1 MNRLLSLMLLFALL
15 SSCAGAEDF
24 PRYYAS
30 DFSSVAELKAA
41 GLAKA
46 LEVEEEGIVLL
57 KNRSGVL
64 PLAPGS
70 RVSLFGITCVDPVY
84 GGTGSG
90 AVETDS
96 ADDFVRSFEEAGL
109 QVADGSLIAWY
120 REEKAE
126 ENLGRSPYAI
136 GEGKW
141 SRVKRHLGDEYR
153 EIVGTAA
160 FFVIGRVG
168 GEGSDMTGGA
178 GKADAGADG
187 TDYLTLNEEEIS
199 VLQGLKERKD
209 EGVITSVT
217 VILNSAN
224 PLSCAFLFDEAYGVD
239 AALWVGSLGQSGV
252 AAAGRVVSGLVNPSG
267 CLPDTWWMD
276 NGQNP
281 VMQNFGAQVY
291 GDAEAFFPDRAYY
304 ECTRYAVYQEGVY
317 LGYRY
322 TETRF
327 TDTVQN
333 REGAGDF
340 NYEKTVAFPFG
351 YGLSYTSFTLA
362 DMRVEKTGE
371 GRQAAWDVTVTV
383 TNTGDRPG
391 KKTIQVYAQKPCT
404 VYDRESGIEKAA
416 VELAGYGKT
425 DLLRPG
431 ESQTLT
437 VSVPEYFL
445 TSYDAENT
453 EIFLLEDGEYA
464 LTCADN
470 AHDAAEKLLTAEDP
484 LVRRFRLAFDGETFA
499 ASWGTGET
507 VCSLFSFAD
516 INRYDGAGDNAVA
529 WYSRYNWA
537 GTVTEGPVSLTMTGL
552 MAVDLVLT
560 DDSLPEEDEF
570 PTLGGDHGLQLID
583 LLDADFD
590 DPLWNDYMDQFTFE
604 ELETLCLTGLRE
616 TAAVER
622 LGKPRTVDHNGPAGV
637 TQKYA
642 IGPNGYACVTD
653 DPDRELCGTCY
664 PCSGILAATFNDTL
678 IEEAGRLVGE
688 DAMWAGY
695 AGIYGPGLNLHRTP
709 YAGRV
714 FEYFS
719 EDSLLT
725 GLMGAAWTRG
735 VQSRGV
741 YVYMKHLAL
750 NEQEE
755 NRAGL
760 GTWCTEQ
767 ALRELYLRPFELA
780 VVLGGAKCAMSAFNR
795 LGPIWC
801 GASPELLTDWLRGE
815 VGMEGFV
822 VTDMFDRTYMVMAN
836 ALAAGND
843 IPDGELLAY
852 YTLAPYTEG
861 GETPNA
867 AVVQAM
873 RLSAKRVLYTVLHSR
888 GMDGVG
894 FVE

>member
-1 MNRLLSLMLLFALL
+1 MRRLLCLTLIIILLC
-15 SSCAGAEDF
+15 SCAGAE
-24 PRYYAS
+24 RYQSA
-30 DFSSVAELKAA
+30 FSSVAELKAA
-41 GLAKA
+41 GLEKA
-46 LEVEEEGIVLL
+46 REVEEEGMVLL
-57 KNRSGVL
+57 KNDGGVL
-64 PLAPGS
+64 PLSPGS
-70 RVSLFGITCVDPVY
+70 RVSIFGITCVDPVY

-96 ADDFVRSFEEAGL
+96 AADFVQSFEAAGL
-109 QVADGSLIAWY
+109 AVADRELTAWY
-120 REEKAE
+120 RAEVTE
-126 ENLGRSPYAI
+126 ENLGRTPYAI

-141 SRVKRHLGDEYR
+141 SRVKRHLGEDFA
-153 EIVGTAA
+153 EIAGTAA
-160 FFVIGRVG
+160 FLVIGRVG

-178 GKADAGADG
+178 QKEDAGADG
-187 TDYLTLNEEEIS
+187 TDYLRLNEDEES
-199 VLQGLKERKD
+199 VLLGLKELKD
-209 EGVITSVT
+209 AGVISSVT
-217 VILNSAN
+217 VIINSAN
-224 PLSCAFLFDEAYGVD
+224 PLSGAFLFDKQFGVD

-252 AAAGRVVSGLVNPSG
+252 EAVGRAAAGQINPSG

-276 NGQNP
+276 NRMNP
-281 VMQNFGAQVY
+281 VTADFGAQVY
-291 GDAEAFFPDRAYY
+291 AGAEDFFPDRSYY
-304 ECTRYAVYQEGVY
+304 ERTRYVVYREGIY
-317 LGYRY
+317 LGYRC

-327 TDTVQN
+327 TDTALG
-333 REGAGDF
+333 REGAGEF
-340 NYEKTVAFPFG
+340 NYADAVAFPFG
-351 YGLSYTSFTLA
+351 YGLSYTSFA
-362 DMRVEKTGE
+362 MEDMRVEKAGE
-371 GRQAAWDVTVTV
+371 GRRAVYEVTVTIA
-383 TNTGDRPG
+383 NTGSRAG
-391 KKTIQVYAQKPCT
+391 KKTVQVYAQKPYT
-404 VYDRESGIEKAA
+404 AYDLENRIEKAA

-425 DLLRPG
+425 ALLRPG

-437 VSVPEYFL
+437 ISVPEYFL

-453 EIFLLEDGEYA
+453 EVFLLEEGEYA
-464 LTCADN
+464 LVCADN
-470 AHDAAEKLLTAEDP
+470 AHDAAMKLLAAEDP
-484 LVRRFRLAFDGETFA
+484 LVRRFSLAFDGDTYE
-499 ASWGTGET
+499 ASWGTGEA

-516 INRYDGAGDNAVA
+516 INRYDGAGDNEVT
-529 WYSRYNWA
+529 WFSRSDWA
-537 GTVTEGPVSLTMTGL
+537 GTVTEGPVSLTMTDL

-560 DDSLPEEDEF
+560 DDTLPEGGDF
-570 PTLGGDHGLQLID
+570 PALGADHGLMLSD
-583 LLDADFD
+583 LTDAAFD
-590 DPLWNDYMDQFTFE
+590 DPLWDSYMDEFTFE
-604 ELETLCLTGLRE
+604 ELERLCLTGLRE

-622 LGKPRTVDHNGPAGV
+622 LGKPRTVDHNGPTGV

-642 IGPNGYACVTD
+642 IGLNGYASVTG
-653 DPDRELCGTCY
+653 DPNRELSGTCY
-664 PCSGILAATFNDTL
+664 PCGGILAATFNDAL
-678 IEEAGRLVGE
+678 IEEAGQLVGE

-695 AGIYGPGLNLHRTP
+695 AGIYGPGLNLHRSP

-719 EDSLLT
+719 EDPLLT

-760 GTWCTEQ
+760 GTWCNEQ

-801 GASPELLTDWLRGE
+801 GACPELLTDWLRTE
-815 VGMEGFV
+815 VGMDGFV

-843 IPDGELLAY
+843 IPDGELQAY
-852 YTLAPYTEG
+852 YTLAPYAED
-861 GETPNA
+861 GETPNP

-888 GMDGVG
+888 GMDG
-894 FVE
+894 FTAAE